1 MGVHSITYNKNYTSY
16 VRAGII
22 GKIESLGE
30 TKFEYYKYDSYS
42 EMAGYTG
49 KLYKVGSVIIDIN
62 KPYTR
67 TEYKSGKIKAI
78 GKINFEYFVNSYQN
92 SVSGVD
98 GKFKSMSGEDGRI
111 RIWFDKNKDES
122 TADEIK
128 KFKELLDSGA
138 ITKEEYDT
146 KKKELL
152 DL

>member
-1 MGVHSITYNKNYTSY
+1 M
-16 VRAGII
+16 
-22 GKIESLGE
+22 
-30 TKFEYYKYDSYS
+30 
-42 EMAGYTG
+42 
-49 KLYKVGSVIIDIN
+49 IDIN
-62 KPYTR
+62 KPYAR

-78 GKINFEYFVNSYQN
+78 GNINLNILKIPIKIVLRELMENSKVCQEKN
-92 SVSGVD
+92 D
-98 GKFKSMSGEDGRI
+98 RI

-122 TADEIK
+122 IADEIK